1 MKEALLVKSDGTYEV
16 LRYLKWTGHHWQSIT
31 GRPVSGALSE
41 WEMVRSWLGYDE
53 IVPVRNILRLNGMC
67 MWKSDH
73 LETVPVNKFATA
85 LQRVNYLPDSGEI
98 RGSVLI
104 TGDHTYVN
112 RISVVNRTEANA
124 TIRVTA
130 HAYRGT
136 GTIKTLGRRKI
147 KLLIQRIELANR
159 LGKYVYPMSE
169 KELDLSTA
177 GTVQS
182 KYHSVVVS

>member
-1 MKEALLVKSDGTYEV
+1 MKEALLVKSDGTYEI
-16 LRYLKWTGHHWQSIT
+16 LRYLKWTRYHWQYIT
-31 GRPVSGALSE
+31 GGPVSGTLSE
-41 WEMVRSWLGYDE
+41 WEMVSRSIGYDE

-67 MWKSDH
+67 IWKADH
-73 LETVPVNKFATA
+73 SEQPINKFATA

-98 RGSVLI
+98 RGNVLI
-104 TGDHTYVN
+104 TGDHTYQ
-112 RISVVNRTEANA
+112 NRTNRTDTNP
-124 TIRVTA
+124 TIRINA

-169 KELDLSTA
+169 KELDLSA
-177 GTVQS
+177 EGTVQS
-182 KYHSVVVS
+182 KYHNVVVS

>member
-1 MKEALLVKSDGTYEV
+1 MKEALLVKSDGSYEI
-16 LRYLKWTGHHWQSIT
+16 LRYLKYTGYHWHHVT
-31 GRPVSGALSE
+31 GRPVSGTLSE

-53 IVPVRNILRLNGMC
+53 VVPVRNILKLKGMC
-67 MWKSDH
+67 MWQADH
-73 LETVPVNKFATA
+73 SEQPVNKFATA

-104 TGDHTYVN
+104 TGDHTYQN
-112 RISVVNRTEANA
+112 RTNRTDTNPTIRIS
-124 TIRVTA
+124 A

-136 GTIKTLGRRKI
+136 GTILTLGRRKI

-159 LGKYVYPMSE
+159 LGKSIIPMSE
-169 KELDLSTA
+169 KELELSTE

>member
-16 LRYLKWTGHHWQSIT
+16 LRYLKWTRYHWQYIT
-31 GRPVSGALSE
+31 GGPVSGTLSE
-41 WEMVRSWLGYDE
+41 WEMVSRSIGYDE

-67 MWKSDH
+67 IWKGDH
-73 LETVPVNKFATA
+73 LERPVNKFATA

-98 RGSVLI
+98 RGNVLI
-104 TGDHTYVN
+104 TGDHTYH
-112 RISVVNRTEANA
+112 NRTNRTDTNP
-124 TIRVTA
+124 TIRVNA

-169 KELDLSTA
+169 KELELSTE

-182 KYHSVVVS
+182 KYHSAVVS

>member
-1 MKEALLVKSDGTYEV
+1 MKEALLVKSDGSYEI
-16 LRYLKWTGHHWQSIT
+16 LRYLKFTRYHWQRSVT
-31 GRPVSGALSE
+31 GLPVSGTLSE
-41 WEMVRSWLGYDE
+41 WEMVRNWLGYDE
-53 IVPVRNILRLNGMC
+53 VVPVRDIIKLKGMC
-67 MWKSDH
+67 IWKAYS
-73 LETVPVNKFATA
+73 EQPVNKFATA

-104 TGDHTYVN
+104 TGDHTYEN
-112 RISVVNRTEANA
+112 RTNRTDTNPTIRIS
-124 TIRVTA
+124 A

-136 GTIKTLGRRKI
+136 GTILTLGRRKI

-159 LGKYVYPMSE
+159 LGKSIILMSE
-169 KELDLSTA
+169 KELELSTE

>member
-1 MKEALLVKSDGTYEV
+1 MKEALLVKSDGSYEI
-16 LRYLKWTGHHWQSIT
+16 LRYLKWTGYHWQYVT

-53 IVPVRNILRLNGMC
+53 VVPVRNILKLNGMC
-67 MWKSDH
+67 IWKADH
-73 LETVPVNKFATA
+73 SEQPINKFATA
-85 LQRVNYLPDSGEI
+85 LQRVNYLPDNEEI

-104 TGDHTYVN
+104 TGDHTYQ
-112 RISVVNRTEANA
+112 NRTNRTDTNP
-124 TIRVTA
+124 TIRINA
-130 HAYRGT
+130 HGYRGT
-136 GTIKTLGRRKI
+136 GTILTLGRRKI

-169 KELDLSTA
+169 KELELSTE

-182 KYHSVVVS
+182 KYHSAVVS

>member
-16 LRYLKWTGHHWQSIT
+16 LRYLKCTGYHWQYVVT

-41 WEMVRSWLGYDE
+41 WEIVRSWLGYDE

-67 MWKSDH
+67 IWKADH
-73 LETVPVNKFATA
+73 SEQPINKFATA

-98 RGSVLI
+98 RGNVLI
-104 TGDHTYVN
+104 TGDHTYQ
-112 RISVVNRTEANA
+112 NRTNRTDTNP
-124 TIRVTA
+124 TIRVNA

-136 GTIKTLGRRKI
+136 GTIKTLGKRKI

-169 KELDLSTA
+169 KELELSTA

>member
-16 LRYLKWTGHHWQSIT
+16 LRYLKWTGYRWQYIT
-31 GRPVSGALSE
+31 GRPLSGTLSE
-41 WEMVRSWLGYDE
+41 WEMVCRATEYDE
-53 IVPVRNILRLNGMC
+53 VVPVRNILKLNGMC
-67 MWKSDH
+67 IWKRDDYL
-73 LETVPVNKFATA
+73 LELPINKFATA
-85 LQRVNYLPDSGEI
+85 LQRVNHLPDSGEI

-104 TGDHTYVN
+104 TGDHTYQ
-112 RISVVNRTEANA
+112 NRTSRTDTNP
-124 TIRVTA
+124 TIRIPTR
-130 HAYRGT
+130 AYRGS

-169 KELDLSTA
+169 KELDLSA
-177 GTVQS
+177 EGTVQS

>member
-16 LRYLKWTGHHWQSIT
+16 LRYLKWTGYHWQYVT

-67 MWKSDH
+67 IWKADH
-73 LETVPVNKFATA
+73 SEQPINKFATA

-112 RISVVNRTEANA
+112 RISNVNRTEANA
-124 TIRVTA
+124 TIRINA

-169 KELDLSTA
+169 KELDLSA
-177 GTVQS
+177 EGTVQS